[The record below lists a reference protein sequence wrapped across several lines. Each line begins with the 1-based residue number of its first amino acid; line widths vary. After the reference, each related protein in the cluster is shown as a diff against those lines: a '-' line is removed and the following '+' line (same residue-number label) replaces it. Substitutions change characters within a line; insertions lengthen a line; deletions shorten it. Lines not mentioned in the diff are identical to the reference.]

1 MEIVKSPEGNY
12 HIAANKDEWF
22 VIHFFMNFFNEN
34 YDEIDE
40 GILFHFGVEEDV
52 AKIAEKVNKSHIPDR
67 DENYLIL
74 EDKEMELFVDLM
86 RDSVLEQTHH
96 LRKFSE
102 EKNIRKFLFDTYDN
116 LSDKYFSI
124 VRSRNAK

>member
-52 AKIAEKVNKSHIPDR
+52 AKIAEKVNRIF
-67 DENYLIL
+67 LIVM
-74 EDKEMELFVDLM
+74 KIILFLKIKKWNCLLI
-86 RDSVLEQTHH
+86 S
-96 LRKFSE
+96 
-102 EKNIRKFLFDTYDN
+102 
-116 LSDKYFSI
+116 
-124 VRSRNAK
+124 